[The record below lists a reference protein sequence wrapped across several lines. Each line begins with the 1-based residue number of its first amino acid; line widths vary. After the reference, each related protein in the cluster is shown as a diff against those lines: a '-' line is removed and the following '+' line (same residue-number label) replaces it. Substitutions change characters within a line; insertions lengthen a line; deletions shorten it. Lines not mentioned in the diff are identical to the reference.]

1 METST
6 NTEKNAKRRK
16 AMKIGG
22 IAVAAAVLVMIISSV
37 VILARR
43 SDDTILSGVR
53 IEKVSVGGLTREQ
66 AVEKVREKVTFEDND
81 TTLQVV
87 TDGQTDTVKVNELI
101 DGYDY
106 EKAAEA
112 AFQIGRGGNKVTNA
126 LKAIGVAIGK
136 ENIALEYKT
145 DEVMIAQFVDTL
157 QAKIESPVVQNQYS
171 IEKNKLK
178 FVNGTKGFAVDKQK
192 LLDDIIAALKA
203 KTDEST
209 VQTAMVEVIPDAY
222 DVEKIYA
229 EIHREAKN
237 AGIETVDGVVR
248 IEKAQTGYDFDKT
261 ALTRLLEE
269 NRDNTEPYYLDLTV
283 VEPKIKSV
291 DESSLFRDTLSS
303 FTSRIKDSDANRLNN
318 VRRAAQ
324 SINGVVLN
332 PGEVFSYN
340 NTLGPVTAANG
351 YKSANVYSAGKIE
364 KGIGGGVCQV
374 SSALYSAL
382 LQADME
388 ILTRY
393 NHSLIVSYVPYGQD
407 ATVSSGSIDL
417 RFRNNTNAPMKIV
430 ASMDNSGVYVTLR
443 GINAHPNRKITIEN
457 VTVETIPVQTTVKE
471 DAGLAAG
478 QVKVEQKGMTGYVVD
493 TYKNIYEN
501 GSFVKREYVSRSRYK
516 MLERIE
522 VHGTAPVQAEPAQA
536 APITPAE
543 EAVQPTEAPVQ
554 TPQVQPE
561 ETTPPEETGD
571 AETTET
577 ENTVA

>member
-1 METST
+1 METSA
-6 NTEKNAKRRK
+6 NTEKNTKRLK

-22 IAVAAAVLVMIISSV
+22 IAVAAAVLVLLISSIA
-37 VILARR
+37 ILARR

-53 IEKVSVGGLTREQ
+53 IENIGVGGLTREQ
-66 AVEKVREKVTFEDND
+66 AVEKVQTNIVFEDND
-81 TTLQVV
+81 TMLQVV
-87 TDGQTDTVKVNELI
+87 TDGQTDNVKVNELI

-106 EKAAEA
+106 EKAAEE
-112 AFQIGRGGNKVTNA
+112 AFQIGRGGNRIKNA

-145 DEVMIAQFVDTL
+145 DDVMIAQFVDTL

-171 IEKNKLK
+171 LEKNKLK

-192 LLDDIIAALKA
+192 LLDDIAAVLKT
-203 KTDEST
+203 KTDEPT
-209 VQTAMVEVIPDAY
+209 VQTAMVEVVPEAY

-248 IEKAQTGYDFDKT
+248 IEQAQNGYDFDKT
-261 ALTRLLEE
+261 ALTQLLEE
-269 NRDNTEPYYLDLTV
+269 NRDNTEPYYLELTV
-283 VEPKIKSV
+283 TEPTIKKV
-291 DESSLFRDTLSS
+291 DDSTLFRDTLSS

-351 YKSANVYSAGKIE
+351 YKSANVYSGGKIE

-457 VTVETIPVQTTVKE
+457 VTIETIPVQTTVKE
-471 DAGLAAG
+471 DAGLATG

-522 VHGTAPVQAEPAQA
+522 VHGTAPVQAEPVQA
-536 APITPAE
+536 APAE
-543 EAVQPTEAPVQ
+543 VTVQPTEAPVQ
-554 TPQVQPE
+554 TPQAQPE
-561 ETTPPEETGD
+561 EPAPAEEASG
-571 AETTET
+571 AETVET
-577 ENTVA
+577 ENIAA